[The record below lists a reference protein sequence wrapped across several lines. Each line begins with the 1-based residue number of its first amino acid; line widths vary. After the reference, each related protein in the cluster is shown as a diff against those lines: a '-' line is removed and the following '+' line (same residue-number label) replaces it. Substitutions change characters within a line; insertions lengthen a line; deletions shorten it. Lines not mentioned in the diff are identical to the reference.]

1 VVNFKDSTQNTVA
14 KPSLM
19 GNTELRT
26 KRKFQCKKLLN
37 CDVKTADSFACVFLY
52 EKNEN
57 FFDNRN
63 FRPIISAFKDLL
75 LGVIMTAKGL
85 APLWAHLGEA

>member
-1 VVNFKDSTQNTVA
+1 MFTIYYFSVFSVSSVA
-14 KPSLM
+14 KIC
-19 GNTELRT
+19 
-26 KRKFQCKKLLN
+26 FYQCKKLLN